1 MSKIKFEKTIIKY
14 ITSSATGKRLTEI
27 LSAKIPNTGGIIK
40 MPKLQAVICELIMDC
55 ERSLPKCTGV
65 ICVRLGKVGPFPKPT
80 KNKATPFTIAG
91 SGANNKAIATP
102 TVQ

>member
-1 MSKIKFEKTIIKY
+1 MIKY
-14 ITSSATGKRLTEI
+14 ITSNATGNSPTEI

-40 MPKLQAVICELIMDC
+40 MPILQAVICELIMDC

-80 KNKATPFTIAG
+80 RKSAPPFTIAG
-91 SGANNKAIATP
+91 SGQNSKTIATP
-102 TVQ
+102 TAQ